1 MAQKNISSPT
11 SAQMLLA
18 MILTSGGTAKLA
30 NGKLEIGPASLA
42 NKLRD
47 RIIACKPEIIAL
59 LLGTSCPLC
68 GFRLEMQGKSR
79 PETQKTN
86 LGANSAVWITEQWCK
101 NCGKRGPDHIQPDF
115 PVFDKSGKEI

>member
-11 SAQMLLA
+11 PAHSLLA
-18 MILTSGGTAKLA
+18 MILTAGGTARLNA
-30 NGKLEIGPASLA
+30 GRLEVGPPNLA

-47 RIIACKPEIIAL
+47 RIIACKPDLVRL
-59 LLGTSCPLC
+59 LLGGNCPDC
-68 GFRLEMQGKSR
+68 GFRLKMQGKSR
-79 PETQKTN
+79 LEAGKW
-86 LGANSAVWITEQWCK
+86 LIERYCE